1 MQYVLNKNIGL
12 CVLIFRVF
20 SVIAFVMLNS
30 CANAPAKTSEQ
41 EQPVAPA
48 KVAEPEGKAQQ
59 KEVKTSIDP
68 DVLFML
74 LTAELAGQR
83 GQYDVALEGYMEAAK
98 RVHDPRFAEKAAMIA
113 LYMKDS
119 NKTNEA
125 VALWLRQDAKNQ
137 TARKIAALSALK
149 AGNMQAAVEH
159 LNVLLKIDPAGFEN
173 AVLELANVLQKDG
186 KATLVYDALEALSLQ
201 HPDQA
206 EIYFM
211 QSLLAMQMKDKNL
224 AEKKIQQALKIHPDW
239 DKALIFQAQ
248 IAVFSGDFNTAKS
261 LLKEAS
267 NKYPDNN
274 KIKKLLAQVLIKSE
288 EYHEAGEVYQ
298 NIILTDPKDIESQFA
313 LGLVYLQLEQDGQ
326 AEEIFN
332 KLLEQS
338 EWQYQANFYLGKI
351 EEKRGHTKK
360 ALAWFDK
367 VTDGPLVFESS
378 LSAIS
383 LLAKD
388 KQFNE
393 ASSRLST
400 LQTQFPK
407 QKLRILLVQ
416 AELYSQQKQY
426 EQAFNLLTKALADAP
441 DQKELLYTRALMAE
455 RVGKPDIVEADL
467 KKILAK
473 EPDNVE
479 ALNALGYTL
488 LSRPGRYAEAEKY
501 LQQALRLQPDEA
513 VIIDSYGWLQFKLG
527 NTEKALEYLQQAYQ
541 KQQENE
547 IAAHLAEVLWTLGRK
562 DEARELFNKAVKD
575 APEDEYLLD
584 FQRRIL
590 NGAQ

>member
-1 MQYVLNKNIGL
+1 M
-12 CVLIFRVF
+12 LIFRVF
-20 SVIAFVMLNS
+20 SVIAFVLLNS
-30 CANAPAKTSEQ
+30 CTNPSTKPSEQ
-41 EQPVAPA
+41 DQSVAPV
-48 KVAEPEGKAQQ
+48 KIAESEEKKQE

-68 DVLFML
+68 DVMFML

-83 GQYDVALEGYMEAAK
+83 GQYDIALEGYMEAAK
-98 RVHDPRFAEKAAMIA
+98 RVHDPRFAERAAMIA
-113 LYMKDS
+113 MYMKDS
-119 NKTNEA
+119 DKTDEA
-125 VALWLRQDAKNQ
+125 VALWLRQDPKNQ
-137 TARKIAALSALK
+137 IARKIAALSVLR
-149 AGNMQAAVEH
+149 AGNKQAAVEH
-159 LNVLLKIDPAGFEN
+159 LNVLLEGDSAGFEN

-186 KATLVYDALEALSLQ
+186 KVSLLYDALESLSSQ
-201 HPDQA
+201 YPDKA

-224 AEKKIQQALKIHPDW
+224 AEKNIQQALKVKPDW

-248 IAVFSGDFNTAKS
+248 IAVFSGDLNTAIS

-267 NKYPDNN
+267 DKYPDNN
-274 KIKKLLAQVLIKSE
+274 KIKKLLAQVLIKAE
-288 EYHEAGEVYQ
+288 EYQQAGEVYQ
-298 NIILTDPKDIESQFA
+298 SMIAADPKDYESQFA
-313 LGLVYLQLEQDGQ
+313 LGLVYMQLEQDDQ
-326 AEEIFN
+326 AEEVFN
-332 KLLEQS
+332 KLLEHT
-338 EWQYQANFYLGKI
+338 EWQYQAGFYLGKI

-367 VTDGPLVFESS
+367 VTDGPLVFEAS

-383 LLAKD
+383 LLAKN

-393 ASSRLST
+393 ANYRLST
-400 LQTQFPK
+400 LQSKFPK

-416 AELYSQQKQY
+416 AELYNQQKQY
-426 EQAFNLLTKALADAP
+426 VQAFNLLTKGLTDSP
-441 DQKELLYTRALMAE
+441 DQKELLYTRALIAE
-455 RVGKPDIVEADL
+455 RLGKPDVAEADL
-467 KKILAK
+467 KKILVQ

-488 LSRPGRYAEAEKY
+488 LSKPERYAEAEKY
-501 LQQALRLQPDEA
+501 LQKALRLQPNEA

-547 IAAHLAEVLWTLGRK
+547 IAAHLAEALWVSGRK
-562 DEARELFNKAVKD
+562 DEARELFNKAIKD
-575 APEDEYLLD
+575 SPEDEYLLD

-590 NGAQ
+590 NGAR